1 MIIKIILSSR
11 CLCMYTIVCLIAT
24 LKKQQN
30 VSMHSCCHPHIG
42 PLGDLVVIGKHAS
55 KRMQEWG
62 GTDTGGEIVFGDEG
76 PFEDDDEDEVPS
88 ATPRVANT
96 TNSPSRSPSV
106 RRVSWCLL
114 VH

>member
-1 MIIKIILSSR
+1 MHA
-11 CLCMYTIVCLIAT
+11 LISVIRNT
-24 LKKQQN
+24 
-30 VSMHSCCHPHIG
+30 G

-76 PFEDDDEDEVPS
+76 PFEDEDEDEVLS
-88 ATPRVANT
+88 ATPRVANN

-106 RRVSWCLL
+106 RFFFLL
-114 VH
+114 IFAGFV